1 VTIKLRANLASKHR
15 GATATGDGVRHG
27 DLIDD
32 AEATNWESDGVAVA
46 GRQVTVNLAGNI
58 QTFDRVKV
66 SAALQP
72 GQNRFTAL
80 RAFELYTCTEG
91 KSGANPTCDGS
102 KTAGFTRIYSS
113 PANAFPGDNPR
124 PVQPVL
130 VLRSFDVPRTA
141 ATHVQ
146 IRVVTN
152 QCTGQ
157 VSFQGEQDNDP
168 RNVTD
173 CRVGTGTVLPRRDR
187 TVRIAELEVFGGL
200 PLVTGAGAVD

>member
-1 VTIKLRANLASKHR
+1 VTIKFRANLASKHR
-15 GATATGDGVRHG
+15 GAVAAGNGVRHG

-46 GRQVTVNLAGNI
+46 GRQVTIDLAGGT

-66 SAALQP
+66 SAELQP
-72 GQNRFTAL
+72 GQNRFTAV
-80 RAFELYTCTEG
+80 RAFELYVCTVG
-91 KSGANPTCDGS
+91 RSAANPTCDGS
-102 KTAGFTRIYSS
+102 QTAGFTRIFRSG
-113 PANAFPGDNPR
+113 ADAFPGDNPR
-124 PVQPVL
+124 PVQPAL
-130 VLRSFDVPRTA
+130 ILRSFDVPRSA

-168 RNVTD
+168 QNVTD

-187 TVRIAELEVFGGL
+187 TVRIAELQVFGGS